1 MENNKIQKA
10 YQDSKN
16 IYDDF
21 LTHTSFISKVYNKV
35 FWSGTNDNEIAKKL
49 LSNIPDEFNGTILD
63 VPVGT
68 AVFTEK
74 KWKSLKN
81 AVITCVDISTDMLF
95 KAKERLNEPNIN
107 LIQGDVGNLPF
118 EDNKFDIVLSMNGFH
133 AFPDKDKAFQEMTRV
148 LKKGGYFIGC
158 FYIKGESKIS
168 DWLVNTI
175 LSKKGWFNPPF
186 YTKEEIKQLLS
197 SKYFD
202 INLNI
207 DGSIVYF
214 CCIKS

>member
-1 MENNKIQKA
+1 MDNKIQKA
-10 YQDSKN
+10 YKDSKN
-16 IYDDF
+16 IYDDV
-21 LTHTSFISKVYNKV
+21 LTHDSFLSKVYNRV
-35 FWSGTNDNEIAKKL
+35 FWSGTNDNEIAKKI
-49 LSNIPDEFNGTILD
+49 LSNIPDNFNGKILD

-81 AVITCVDISTDMLF
+81 SIVTCVDISTDMLD
-95 KAKERLNEPNIN
+95 KAKERINEPNIN
-107 LIQGDVGNLPF
+107 FIQGDVGNLPF
-118 EDNKFDIVLSMNGFH
+118 DDNSFDIILSMNGYH
-133 AFPDKDKAFQEMTRV
+133 AFPDKDKAFREISRV

-158 FYIKGESKIS
+158 FYIKGESKIT
-168 DWLVNTI
+168 DWLVNSI

-186 YTKEEIKQLLS
+186 YTKEEVKQLLS
-197 SKYFD
+197 SKFFD
-202 INLNI
+202 INLNN